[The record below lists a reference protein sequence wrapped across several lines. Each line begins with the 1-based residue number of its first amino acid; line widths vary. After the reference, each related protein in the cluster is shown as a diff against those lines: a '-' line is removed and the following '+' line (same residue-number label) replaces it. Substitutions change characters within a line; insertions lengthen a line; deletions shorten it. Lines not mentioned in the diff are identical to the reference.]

1 LRDEHNNFPLL
12 RAAVLEDLSENW
24 RVTRI
29 VQLEINGIFDV
40 IEKGFEAGVTVAL
53 GGLLGTFGEP
63 G

>member
-1 LRDEHNNFPLL
+1 
-12 RAAVLEDLSENW
+12 
-24 RVTRI
+24 

-53 GGLLGTFGEP
+53 GGLLGAFGEP